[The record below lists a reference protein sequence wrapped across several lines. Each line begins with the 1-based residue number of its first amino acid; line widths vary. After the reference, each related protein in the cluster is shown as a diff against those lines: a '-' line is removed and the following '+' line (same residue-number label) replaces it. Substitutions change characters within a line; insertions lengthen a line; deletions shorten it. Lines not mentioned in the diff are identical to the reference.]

1 MKPVIRAFFKT
12 LRLLLGPFML
22 LKERLTQP
30 KGLQRDAASQAA
42 VDMQCQSLALYQFN
56 TCPFCIK
63 VRQEMRRLSLTVDKR
78 DAQHNAANRDA
89 LLQGSGATKVPC
101 LKITDSNGQTRW
113 LQDSN
118 AIVAYLRERFAA
130 SAA

>member
-1 MKPVIRAFFKT
+1 MKTMIRAFFRT
-12 LRLLLGPFML
+12 LRTVLGPFML

-30 KGLQRDAASQAA
+30 TGVQRAPTAQAT
-42 VDMQCQSLALYQFN
+42 VDLQCQSLALYQFS

-63 VRQEMRRLSLTVDKR
+63 VRQEMRRLSLPIEKR
-78 DAQHNAANRDA
+78 DAQHDSVNRDA

-101 LKITDSNGQTRW
+101 LKITDSQGQTQW

-118 AIVAYLRERFAA
+118 AIMAYLRAHFGAT
-130 SAA
+130 SA

>member
-12 LRLLLGPFML
+12 LRLVLGPVML

-30 KGLQRDAASQAA
+30 PGVQRSPEAQAS
-42 VDMQCQSLALYQFN
+42 VDQQCQSMALYQFN

-63 VRQEMRRLSLTVDKR
+63 VREEMRRLSLTIEKR
-78 DAQHNAANRDA
+78 DAQHNATNRDE

-101 LKITDSNGQTRW
+101 LKISQTNGEVRW

-118 AIVAYLRERFAA
+118 AIVAYLRERFATP
-130 SAA
+130 AA

>member
-12 LRLLLGPFML
+12 LRLVLGPVML

-30 KGLQRDAASQAA
+30 KGMQRDAASQAA
-42 VDMQCQSLALYQFN
+42 IDQQCQSLALYQFN

-63 VRQEMRRLSLTVDKR
+63 VRQEMRRLSLPIDKR
-78 DAQHNAANRDA
+78 DAQHNPAHRDE
-89 LLQGSGATKVPC
+89 LMQGSGASKVPC

-118 AIVAYLRERFAA
+118 TIVAYLRERFGTTTQ
-130 SAA
+130 